1 MLKHGISK
9 IKCLSN
15 AEWDGYSLR
24 CTVCK
29 REMAFR
35 YRINEEVIIYVIPEY
50 ESFSR
55 KIESRED
62 NRQITG
68 SGDLL
73 GATDFREFEELLSD
87 IQQRKDSIF
96 SLPLDFDGF
105 EENWKSEISDGLGQ
119 TDYIID
125 EEPIENEE

>member
-35 YRINEEVIIYVIPEY
+35 YRINEEVIIYVCPEY
-50 ESFSR
+50 DSFSR

-73 GATDFREFEELLSD
+73 GATDFREFEELLDNIKQRQDNILLVSGFGD
-87 IQQRKDSIF
+87 I
-96 SLPLDFDGF
+96 F
-105 EENWKSEISDGLGQ
+105 EETWESEISDGLGE
-119 TDYIID
+119 TNYIAD

>member
-1 MLKHGISK
+1 MLKHSISK

-15 AEWDGYSLR
+15 AEWEGCSLR
-24 CTVCK
+24 CKICK
-29 REMAFR
+29 RELAFR
-35 YRINEEVIIYVIPEY
+35 YRINEEVIIYVCPEY
-50 ESFSR
+50 DSFSR

-73 GATDFREFEELLSD
+73 GATDFREFEELLDNIKQRQDNILLVSGFGD
-87 IQQRKDSIF
+87 I
-96 SLPLDFDGF
+96 F
-105 EENWKSEISDGLGQ
+105 EETWESEISDGLGE
-119 TDYIID
+119 TNYIAD